1 MGPRKINT
9 LPGRERERETCF
21 HAPAPQHTRKQKLH
35 TEYERQRTKGGVER
49 KKMGISEVKKRGLI
63 SVQKDKAIL
72 CCSVFTVFGV
82 KNM

>member
-1 MGPRKINT
+1 MPLPPNIHENKNSTPNT
-9 LPGRERERETCF
+9 KGRE
-21 HAPAPQHTRKQKLH
+21 
-35 TEYERQRTKGGVER
+35 QRKGGGGRE
-49 KKMGISEVKKRGLI
+49 KMGISEVKKRGLI

>member
-1 MGPRKINT
+1 MP
-9 LPGRERERETCF
+9 LPPNIHENKNSTPNMKDRE
-21 HAPAPQHTRKQKLH
+21 
-35 TEYERQRTKGGVER
+35 QRGGVER
-49 KKMGISEVKKRGLI
+49 EKMGISEVKKRGLI

>member
-1 MGPRKINT
+1 MP
-9 LPGRERERETCF
+9 LPPNIHENKNSTPNMKDRE
-21 HAPAPQHTRKQKLH
+21 
-35 TEYERQRTKGGVER
+35 QRGVER
-49 KKMGISEVKKRGLI
+49 EKMGISEVKKRGLI

>member
-1 MGPRKINT
+1 MPLPPNIHENKNSTPNT
-9 LPGRERERETCF
+9 KDRE
-21 HAPAPQHTRKQKLH
+21 
-35 TEYERQRTKGGVER
+35 QRGGGKG
-49 KKMGISEVKKRGLI
+49 KNGISEVKKRGLI